1 MQTLQAVPD
10 SMLGAMFSGRHSIRK
25 LKDGS
30 AFIDRDGTYFR
41 IILNYL
47 RGNILSRADL
57 PDDAH
62 TLSDLFKEVNYYQLT
77 ALQNII
83 KPKKTAVCQGDIDV
97 LIKSHLG
104 SGSHK
109 STKQNIT
116 FSNCILDNLRFNNVT
131 FYHSLDLYDCTLE
144 NTMFSNCTFNA
155 SCQHSFDLSNLN
167 GCKFEQCRTTSYN
180 VTFADMIRDK
190 KMTFYD
196 AKNLRLAIFQDL
208 CARQAIKETF
218 NL

>member
-30 AFIDRDGTYFR
+30 VFIDRDGTYFR

-57 PDDAH
+57 PDDAL

-77 ALQNII
+77 ALQDII
-83 KPKKTAVCQGDIDV
+83 KPKKKAVCQGDIDV
-97 LIKSHLG
+97 LLAGYRNTTRKF
-104 SGSHK
+104 
-109 STKQNIT
+109 TVENIT
-116 FSNCILDNLRFNNVT
+116 FTNCVLDNLCFDNID
-131 FYHSLDLYDCTLE
+131 FGHSLDLYDCTLV
-144 NTMFSNCTFNA
+144 NTTFTNCTFNGH
-155 SCQHSFDLSNLN
+155 SQHSFDLANLK
-167 GCKFEQCRTTSYN
+167 GCKFENCQSSGIN
-180 VTFADMIRDK
+180 SSFIDMIRDK
-190 KMTFYD
+190 KITFYD
-196 AKNLRLAIFQDL
+196 ATNLRHAMFQNI
-208 CARQAIKETF
+208 AVRHAIKETF

>member
-1 MQTLQAVPD
+1 
-10 SMLGAMFSGRHSIRK
+10 MLGAMFSGRHSIRK

-30 AFIDRDGTYFR
+30 VFIDRDGTYFR

-62 TLSDLFKEVNYYQLT
+62 TLSDLFKEVYYYQLT

-97 LIKSHLG
+97 LISYLG
-104 SGSHK
+104 SGSDK
-109 STKQNIT
+109 FTKQNIT

-131 FYHSLDLYDCTLE
+131 FRHSLDLYDCTLE
-144 NTMFSNCTFNA
+144 NTIFSYCKFNA

-167 GCKFEQCRTTSYN
+167 GCKFEHCATTSGN